1 MSNRSLYWLLE
12 ALTPHWMFIAADRGG
27 ACPSQAFEDA
37 GDRKAA
43 HHDWLGPILNQDR
56 THQPGTGDR
65 VATRDVVEGAH
76 DPIHQCVRPRAPS
89 VSALTRRSTFPVSRG
104 RRRSALRQVGA
115 I

>member
-56 THQPGTGDR
+56 THQPGTGDHL
-65 VATRDVVEGAH
+65 ASRDVVEGALGAN
-76 DPIHQCVRPRAPS
+76 RW
-89 VSALTRRSTFPVSRG
+89 
-104 RRRSALRQVGA
+104 LR
-115 I
+115 